1 MATEENITEIDGGI
15 LDYVRR
21 QMHCE
26 TVTIEVRREAAL
38 FERDMSRMQG
48 W

>member
-26 TVTIEVRREAAL
+26 TVTREVRRQAVS